1 MNESQNFVL
10 KDCHEKVKDIVTR
23 IFELER
29 TDFEDKFNQITRK
42 MIGDVVREHLTPVQ
56 MGFNMELK
64 ALKKLVEEHAY
75 DMEQF
80 QDLLKQFKE
89 ELEDFR
95 LKNVYDLQNNKK
107 EGESYLRELL
117 RMQKLDHIRVQVSQ

>member
-1 MNESQNFVL
+1 
-10 KDCHEKVKDIVTR
+10 
-23 IFELER
+23 
-29 TDFEDKFNQITRK
+29 
-42 MIGDVVREHLTPVQ
+42 

-80 QDLLKQFKE
+80 QDLLKQFRE

-95 LKNVYDLQNNKK
+95 LKNVYDLKNNKK

-117 RMQKLDHIRVQVSQ
+117 RM

>member
-1 MNESQNFVL
+1 
-10 KDCHEKVKDIVTR
+10 
-23 IFELER
+23 
-29 TDFEDKFNQITRK
+29 
-42 MIGDVVREHLTPVQ
+42 MIGEVVREHLTPVQ

-80 QDLLKQFKE
+80 QDLLKQFRE

-95 LKNVYDLQNNKK
+95 LKNVYDLKNNKK

-117 RMQKLDHIRVQVSQ
+117 RM

>member
-95 LKNVYDLQNNKK
+95 LKNVYDL
-107 EGESYLRELL
+107 
-117 RMQKLDHIRVQVSQ
+117 